1 MGSHK
6 HVPLSMFS
14 WQGLSFL
21 TSPIGSPSRLHPE
34 TAQCLNIDVAKIFVN
49 VDLTK
54 ELPKRMN
61 FNIMGEDVMVEYGY
75 PRLPTK
81 CLKCDK
87 WGHAVKTC
95 PMEKAVQKELEEGEI
110 CGENDKEEEIGRVEV
125 QKIQEIEIVE
135 NGGGAKH
142 VEVSEDVAIQ
152 EGDKQVSTKEISQD
166 PEKEKE
172 WLDVSP
178 GKSSRPPTPL
188 KFGQVSILTKSRFEV
203 LSPMEEQEAIED
215 ENLEQTEEEHEVIQ
229 EEDNLTRKML
239 PRESKVNHRYLRDKV
254 GQKLQDVDPGYL
266 NKKKPRRH

>member
-1 MGSHK
+1 MRRGSQNRRYK
-6 HVPLSMFS
+6 KLDLKAR
-14 WQGLSFL
+14 GLL
-21 TSPIGSPSRLHPE
+21 LLRKY
-34 TAQCLNIDVAKIFVN
+34 DV
-49 VDLTK
+49 
-54 ELPKRMN
+54 
-61 FNIMGEDVMVEYGY
+61 
-75 PRLPTK
+75 
-81 CLKCDK
+81 
-87 WGHAVKTC
+87 
-95 PMEKAVQKELEEGEI
+95 
-110 CGENDKEEEIGRVEV
+110 ENDKEEEIGRIEV

-215 ENLEQTEEEHEVIQ
+215 ENLEQTEEEHE
-229 EEDNLTRKML
+229 R
-239 PRESKVNHRYLRDKV
+239 
-254 GQKLQDVDPGYL
+254 
-266 NKKKPRRH
+266 